1 MDEKKPEQQRKNYY
15 EELREK
21 TEDIRSACV
30 ELPPN
35 GVNGFYAKERK
46 FGYVVCVLFVGL
58 LILFYAISWGNYLN
72 RDKKLTTENYRE
84 YFTVKVSTTESAN
97 WESFEVSIHP
107 KKDMYTISNF
117 SVTVKITVKKITS
130 GVLNERETTIVSEK
144 FTKNDVLKKTVSLD
158 EIGWINVR
166 TQVLAVSGGM

>member
-1 MDEKKPEQQRKNYY
+1 M
-15 EELREK
+15 
-21 TEDIRSACV
+21 
-30 ELPPN
+30 PPS

-46 FGYVVCVLFVGL
+46 FGYVVCVIFVGL
-58 LILFYAISWGNYLN
+58 LILFYAIGWGNYLT
-72 RDKKLTTENYRE
+72 RDRKLTTENYRE
-84 YFTVKVSTTESAN
+84 YFTVKVSPMESVS

-117 SVTVKITVKKITS
+117 SVTVRITVKKITS

-144 FTKNDVLKKTVSLD
+144 FTKNDVLKNTVSLD

-166 TQVLAVSGGM
+166 TQVLAVWGGM